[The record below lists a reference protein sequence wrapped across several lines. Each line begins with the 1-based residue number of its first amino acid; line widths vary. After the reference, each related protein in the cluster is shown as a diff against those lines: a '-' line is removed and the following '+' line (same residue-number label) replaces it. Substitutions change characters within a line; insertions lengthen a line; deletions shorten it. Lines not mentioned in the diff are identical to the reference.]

1 MKFLGENKM
10 ENKNELYRKNL
21 HATYLLTG
29 QGRLD
34 EFKSYL
40 APEVEWTEAAGFPY
54 AGTYVGPDEV
64 IKNVHERLGSE
75 WDNYGAEDLKYS
87 FNGSTVMVYGKYS
100 GTYKATQKSFVAEFV
115 HVYEFD
121 GNDKVSKFIQV
132 VDSATVV
139 EATK

>member
-1 MKFLGENKM
+1 M
-10 ENKNELYRKNL
+10 ENKNERYQKKL
-21 HATYLLTG
+21 HETYLLTG

-34 EFKSYL
+34 ELKNYL

-64 IKNVHERLGSE
+64 TKNVHERLGSE

-100 GTYKATQKSFVAEFV
+100 GTYKITQKSFVADFV

-121 GNDKVSKFIQV
+121 ENDKVSKFIQV
-132 VDSATVV
+132 VDSVIV
-139 EATK
+139 IDSMRN